1 MPLIHIGIGSNLGN
15 RQENCLEAIRRL
27 EQQGLSV
34 LKRSSLIESEPWGVT
49 DQPHFINMAIEAETD
64 LSPQNLLQCM
74 KDIECSMGRVNSVH
88 WGPRVID
95 LDILFYDDRTIDSV
109 DLKIPH
115 PHLHERVFV
124 LMSLLEIAP
133 EKVHPVLKKRVSE
146 LKPNTEKRSSK

>member
-1 MPLIHIGIGSNLGN
+1 MSIVHISIGSNLGS
-15 RQENCLEAIRRL
+15 RQENCLEAIRLL

-74 KDIECSMGRVNSVH
+74 KDIELSMGRVSAVH

-95 LDILFYDDRTIDSV
+95 LDILFYDDRIIDSA
-109 DLKIPH
+109 DLNIPH
-115 PHLHERVFV
+115 PHLHERDFV
-124 LMSLLEIAP
+124 LIPLMEIAL
-133 EKVHPVLKKRVSE
+133 EKIHPVLKKKISE
-146 LKPNTEKRSSK
+146 LKAQ